1 MWQIDRTELF
11 GSVYCVTGMAGCGGA
26 TTTVTQQI
34 VPTVQVRRLLVHRA
48 QRFTAR
54 KRSWKVCG
62 CAAPNARLVRYGAV
76 AMRAGREG
84 DVLRRTWQEEV
95 VYLEGRVNSAYSQLT
110 DAETKLKDLKSS
122 DKAAM
127 TEIEDK
133 NRDLRRKYDRYCA
146 ALL

>member
-1 MWQIDRTELF
+1 MATQLE
-11 GSVYCVTGMAGCGGA
+11 SV
-26 TTTVTQQI
+26 
-34 VPTVQVRRLLVHRA
+34 R
-48 QRFTAR
+48 
-54 KRSWKVCG
+54 VCSAE
-62 CAAPNARLVRYGAV
+62 CAPG
-76 AMRAGREG
+76 AGRGSSDASGEG

-122 DKAAM
+122 DKTAM

-146 ALL
+146 ALLYA